1 MPSLLVII
9 LSRFEPLR
17 QYVVAHLAV
26 WARWLVLSQQQE
38 LRVGYIEI
46 EEPNGNVIT
55 RGTKP
60 SLPKPIHTHM
70 NGNTAAA
77 AAAAATTKSL
87 EHLEGRLKIHS
98 NTAWL
103 RLLLF
108 GSLGLAEAYMAGEVD
123 SPDLTAFLVIMLL
136 AENRAAT
143 AWSKQTA
150 YDAFFRWSVVGPAL
164 LRKAHDVATARLNA
178 VRHYSLSN
186 AIFAAFLD
194 DSMTYSCPLW
204 RDPKGGPSCA
214 MTRKAGVESREK
226 KTAMVN
232 GHHGTEEDES
242 ADEDDTL
249 EEAQKRKL
257 RFIVRAARIK
267 PTDHVLEIGGGWGSF
282 AILAARETGCR
293 VTTITP
299 SEEQASLI
307 RERAAAAC
315 LLPGQV
321 QVLVCDYREVMPALS
336 AATTRAAA
344 AGKTATAPQKFD
356 KIVSIE
362 MLEHVGHECFE
373 TYFRC
378 VDRYLT
384 DAPGGIAVF
393 QSITMSD
400 AHYAAYL
407 RGDDFIRRYVF
418 PGGELPSVAALVE
431 GVRRGSGGRLGVE
444 DVTSVGAHYA
454 RALRC
459 WRQKFLGRFD
469 GAIVPALMQRRLGTE
484 KEGSSSSGSMGNK
497 GAGRMSR
504 AEIEVFRRKWVYYF
518 ASCEAAFRTKS
529 IGDVVITVGR
539 DGCVEFLEDSL

>member
-1 MPSLLVII
+1 MI
-9 LSRFEPLR
+9 LSWLKPL
-17 QYVVAHLAV
+17 QQPTVAQLAV

-38 LRVGYIEI
+38 LKVGYIEI
-46 EEPNGNVIT
+46 EEPDGNVII

-60 SLPKPIHTHM
+60 PPPPKHRHART
-70 NGNTAAA
+70 NGNTT
-77 AAAAATTKSL
+77 AAAATTKSL
-87 EHLEGRLKIHS
+87 EGRLKIHS
-98 NTAWL
+98 NAVWL

-108 GSLGLAEAYMAGEVD
+108 GSLGLAEAYMASEVD
-123 SPDLTAFLVIMLL
+123 SPDLTAFLVVVLL

-143 AWSKQTA
+143 AWTKRTA

-186 AIFAAFLD
+186 AVFAAFLD
-194 DSMTYSCPLW
+194 ESMTYSCPLW
-204 RDPKGGPSCA
+204 REPRGGPSFA
-214 MTRKAGVESREK
+214 MTTTNTKAGEEIPEK
-226 KTAMVN
+226 KTELN
-232 GHHGTEEDES
+232 GHHDAEEKDK
-242 ADEDDTL
+242 DDTL

-307 RERAAAAC
+307 RERVAAATC
-315 LLPGQV
+315 PSLSPGQV

-336 AATTRAAA
+336 ATTMA
-344 AGKTATAPQKFD
+344 AGKTTTTKKFD

-378 VDRYLT
+378 VDSYLT

-400 AHYAAYL
+400 AHYEAYL
-407 RGDDFIRRYVF
+407 RGGDDFIRRYVF

-431 GVRRGSGGRLGVE
+431 GIRRGSRGRLVIE

-459 WRQKFLGRFD
+459 WRQNFLGRFD
-469 GAIVPALMQRRLGTE
+469 GEIVPELQRLGRG
-484 KEGSSSSGSMGNK
+484 EGEGGSGKMGK
-497 GAGRMSR
+497 GGKMGMGMMSK